1 MAIFCG
7 FHPFKLIFA
16 QLQNMAT
23 AYHLLINRLDKFIR
37 KYYKN
42 RLLRGGIYVLGT
54 IPAFYILIT
63 LLEHFGHFGTGI
75 RTFLFYSF
83 LLVNTGIIVWFIVI
97 PMLKL
102 YRIGKVIS
110 HEQAAI
116 IIGDH
121 FDGVKDKL
129 LNTLQLKDLADA
141 SPQNI
146 ELIEAGI
153 NQKIESLKPVPF
165 TSAIDLKKNLPY
177 LRYAAIPVVVLVAL
191 FLASPNLVKDSTKR
205 LVQHS
210 TYFEKP
216 APFTF
221 VILNDELKGLQQED
235 FVLQVTTQ
243 GSIFPSQV
251 YVQEG
256 AARMPADKEGKNQFS
271 FRFKNLQ
278 KPVTFRLLADGYE
291 SQPYQIDVV
300 PNPVI
305 ISFETILT
313 YPAYLKK
320 ENETLKNTGDLIAP
334 AGTKIQWNFHASNAE
349 EIKAVFSD
357 TLLTAQRR
365 GENQFAIQRTVIHP
379 QPYSIAVNN
388 RFMTGKD
395 SMRYSIQVIPDLY
408 PSITVEQEADSVT
421 GLRIYFRGMIKDDY
435 GFSNLRFAYRF
446 LKAEQREDVKPMH
459 ENIPFNRNAVQD
471 QFFHFK
477 DLSQLNIKAGE
488 ELEYYFEVWDND
500 GLNGPKASRSQVQ
513 VFKAPTAE
521 ELAEMSEKSN
531 SKIKDDLKESIE
543 QAKKIQREISE
554 ASKKLLNKK
563 DLNFDDRKKIEDL
576 LNRQKELENKV
587 KSLQQENQQKQTREN
602 EYKNPLQEM
611 AQKQQQLQELM
622 DKLMSDEMKKMMQEL
637 EKLLSQLDKSKM
649 QEMLE
654 QMKMDSK
661 DLEKKLDRT
670 LELFKQLELE
680 QKLKEAISNLEKL
693 AREQDKLSE
702 QSKDK
707 NTDSKEL
714 QQKQQDLNRQFD
726 DLKKELNTLEEKNK
740 ELEFP
745 QELSNTEQE
754 QQEISEQ
761 MKEGEQELGKNNKSK
776 ASKAQKNAAEKMQ
789 QMAMKM
795 QQQQQQNEMEQ
806 QEEDLQA
813 LRALLENLIR
823 FSLEQESLMQQLRT
837 MDINNPQFV
846 KMGQQQRKLKED
858 AQVIEDSLFALS
870 KRVIQIQ
877 SVVNEQV
884 AEINRNSA
892 AAIASLQDR
901 YVAQARSQQQ
911 NVMMAANN
919 LALLL
924 SEAMEQM
931 QQQMQSMMQSNSSCK
946 KPGKGKPK
954 SAAQLRQMQQQM
966 NEMLKQMKGK
976 MEGQQGQPKKGQ
988 GMSEELARLAA
999 QQEAIRQELQRL
1011 NQEENKDGQGSL
1023 GNLNKLAQQME
1034 ETEKDIVNKR
1044 ITQETLMRQQD
1055 ILTRLLESEKAERQ
1069 REQDEKRESNEGK
1082 DVPRPD
1088 NARFEEYLKLKMRET
1103 ELLKTIPPS
1112 LNLFYRN
1119 LVNSYFQNLE
1129 NEQR

>member
-1 MAIFCG
+1 
-7 FHPFKLIFA
+7 
-16 QLQNMAT
+16 MAT
-23 AYHLLINRLDKFIR
+23 AYQLLIARLDGFIR

-42 RLLRGGIYVLGT
+42 RLLRGCIYALGT
-54 IPAFYILIT
+54 LPAFYLLVT
-63 LLEHFGHFGTGI
+63 LLEHFGHFGILI

-83 LLVNTGIIVWFIVI
+83 LLVNAGIIGWFIII
-97 PMLKL
+97 PLLKL

-110 HEQAAI
+110 HEEAAQ
-116 IIGDH
+116 IIGSH
-121 FDGVKDKL
+121 FEDVKDRL
-129 LNTLQLKDLADA
+129 LNTLQLKELADA

-153 NQKIESLKPVPF
+153 QQKIESLQPVPF

-177 LRYAAIPVVVLVAL
+177 LRYAAIPVLILSAL
-191 FLASPNLVKDSTKR
+191 FFSSPNIVRDSTKR

-221 VILNDELKGLQQED
+221 VILNESLKGLQQED
-235 FVLQVTTQ
+235 FVLQITTE
-243 GSIFPSQV
+243 GSIIPSQV

-256 AARMPADKEGKNQFS
+256 TTRMPADKEGKNKFV

-278 KPVTFRLLADGYE
+278 KSVTFRLLADGYE
-291 SQPYQIDVV
+291 SQPYHLEVI

-305 ISFETILT
+305 NSFDISLS
-313 YPAYLKK
+313 YPAYIKK
-320 ENETLKNTGDLIAP
+320 ENETLKNTGDLIVP
-334 AGTKIQWNFHASNAE
+334 AGTKIQWTFNTTNAE
-349 EIKAVFSD
+349 EVALAFSD
-357 TLLTAQRR
+357 TVIRAVPRS
-365 GENQFAIQRTVIHP
+365 ENQVRVQRTALHSQAYTV
-379 QPYSIAVNN
+379 AVSN
-388 RFMTGKD
+388 RFLTGKD
-395 SMRYSIQVIPDLY
+395 SMRYSIQVVPDLY

-446 LKAEQREDVKPMH
+446 LKSDQREEAKPMH
-459 ENIPFNRNAVQD
+459 ENIPFNRNLQQD
-471 QFFHFK
+471 QFFYFK
-477 DLSQLNIKAGE
+477 DLSLLNIQSGE

-521 ELAEMSEKSN
+521 ELAEMTEKSN

-543 QAKKIQREISE
+543 QAKKMQREISE
-554 ASKKLLNKK
+554 ASKKMLNKK

-576 LNRQKELENKV
+576 INRQKELENQV
-587 KSLQQENQQKQTREN
+587 KSLQQENRQKQARES
-602 EYKNPLQEM
+602 EYKNPMQEL
-611 AQKQQQLQELM
+611 AEKQQQLQELM
-622 DKLMSDEMKKMMQEL
+622 DKLMSEEMKKLMQEL
-637 EKLLSQLDKSKM
+637 EKLLSQLDKLKI

-661 DLEKKLDRT
+661 DLEKRLDRT
-670 LELFKQLELE
+670 LELFKQLEVE
-680 QKLKEAISNLEKL
+680 QKLKEAIRNLEKL
-693 AREQDKLSE
+693 AQQQDQLAE
-702 QSKDK
+702 QSKEK
-707 NTDSKEL
+707 NSDSHQL
-714 QQKQQDLNRQFD
+714 QQKQQELNKQFD
-726 DLKKELNTLEEKNK
+726 ELKKDLSQIKQKNQD
-740 ELEFP
+740 LEFP
-745 QELSNTEQE
+745 QELSDTEQE
-754 QQEISEQ
+754 QQEISGQ

-823 FSLEQESLMQQLRT
+823 FSLEQEDLMQQLRS
-837 MDINNPQFV
+837 MDVNNPQFV
-846 KMGQQQRKLKED
+846 KMGQRQRKLKED

-877 SVVNEQV
+877 SVINEQV

-892 AAIASLQDR
+892 AAVASLQDR

-931 QQQMQSMMQSNSSCK
+931 QQQMQSMMQSSSSCK

-954 SAAQLRQMQQQM
+954 SAAQLRQMQQQL
-966 NEMLKQMKGK
+966 NDMLKQMKGK
-976 MEGQQGQPKKGQ
+976 MDGQQGQTKKGQ
-988 GMSEELARLAA
+988 SMSEELARLAA

-1023 GNLNKLAQQME
+1023 GNLNKMAQQME
-1034 ETEKDIVNKR
+1034 ETEKDLVNKR

-1082 DVPRPD
+1082 DIPRHD

-1112 LNLFYRN
+1112 LHPFYRN
-1119 LVNSYFQNLE
+1119 LVNNYFQHLE
-1129 NEQR
+1129 NEPR

>member
-1 MAIFCG
+1 
-7 FHPFKLIFA
+7 
-16 QLQNMAT
+16 MAT
-23 AYHLLINRLDKFIR
+23 TYQSLIARLDEFIR

-42 RLLRGGIYVLGT
+42 RLLRGGIYALGT
-54 IPAFYILIT
+54 IPAFYLIVT
-63 LLEHFGHFGTGI
+63 LLEHFGHFGTGV
-75 RTFLFYSF
+75 RTLLFYSF
-83 LLVNTGIIVWFIVI
+83 ISINAGIIGWFIVI
-97 PMLKL
+97 PLLKL

-110 HEQAAI
+110 HEQAAQ
-116 IIGDH
+116 IIGEH

-129 LNTLQLKDLADA
+129 LNTLQLKELADT
-141 SPQNI
+141 SPQNL

-153 NQKIESLKPVPF
+153 NQKIESFKPVPF
-165 TSAIDLKKNLPY
+165 TSAIDLKKNLPF
-177 LRYAAIPVVVLVAL
+177 LRYAVIPALVLTAL
-191 FLASPNLVKDSTKR
+191 FFASPNLITDSTKR
-205 LVQHS
+205 LVQYR

-235 FVLQVTTQ
+235 FVLQLTTE
-243 GSIFPSQV
+243 GNIIPSQI
-251 YVQEG
+251 YIQEG
-256 AARMPADKEGKNQFS
+256 ASTMPADKEGKNRFS

-278 KPVTFRLLADGYE
+278 KSIEFRLLADGYE
-291 SQPYQIDVV
+291 SRPYSIEVI

-305 ISFETILT
+305 TSFETFLS
-313 YPAYLKK
+313 YPSYLKK
-320 ENETLKNTGDLIAP
+320 ENETLKNTGDLIVP
-334 AGTKIQWNFHASNAE
+334 SGTKVQWIFNASNVSD
-349 EIKAVFSD
+349 IKIIFSD
-357 TLLTAQRR
+357 TTLSAQRK
-365 GENQFAIQRTVIHP
+365 GENEFSFQRTIIQSQV
-379 QPYSIAVNN
+379 YAMAVSNQ
-388 RFMTGKD
+388 FMTGKD
-395 SMRYSIQVIPDLY
+395 SMRYTIQAIPDLY
-408 PSITVEQEADSVT
+408 PSVTVEQEADSVT

-446 LKAEQREDVKPMH
+446 LKTELREEVKPMH
-459 ENIPFNRNAVQD
+459 ENISFNRNAQQD
-471 QFFHFK
+471 QFFFFK
-477 DLSQLNIKAGE
+477 DLSQLNIKSGE

-521 ELAEMSEKSN
+521 ELAELAEKSN
-531 SKIKDDLKESIE
+531 SKIKDDLKESVE

-554 ASKKLLNKK
+554 ASKKMLNKK

-576 LNRQKELENKV
+576 INRQKELENKV
-587 KSLQQENQQKQTREN
+587 KSLQQENQQKQAREN
-602 EYKNPLQEM
+602 EYKNPMQEI
-611 AQKQQQLQELM
+611 AEKQQQLQELM

-637 EKLLSQLDKSKM
+637 EKLLSQLDKAKM

-661 DLEKKLDRT
+661 DLEKRLDRT

-680 QKLKEAISNLEKL
+680 QKLKETISNLEKL
-693 AREQDKLSE
+693 AQEQDKLAE

-707 NTDSKEL
+707 NSDSKDL
-714 QQKQQDLNRQFD
+714 QQKQQELNKKFEDIKKDLNNIDQ
-726 DLKKELNTLEEKNK
+726 KNK

-754 QQEISEQ
+754 QQEVSEQ

-776 ASKAQKNAAEKMQ
+776 ASKAQKNASEKMQ

-823 FSLEQESLMQQLRT
+823 FSLEQEDLMQQLRT
-837 MDINNPQFV
+837 MDVNNPQFV

-877 SVVNEQV
+877 SIVNEQV
-884 AEINRNSA
+884 AEINRNSSSA
-892 AAIASLQDR
+892 VLSLQDR
-901 YVAQARSQQQ
+901 YVAQARGQQQ

-931 QQQMQSMMQSNSSCK
+931 QQQMQSMMPSNSSCK

-1023 GNLNKLAQQME
+1023 GNLNKIAQQME

-1112 LNLFYRN
+1112 LNPFYRN

>member
-1 MAIFCG
+1 MLNC
-7 FHPFKLIFA
+7 KT
-16 QLQNMAT
+16 MAT
-23 AYHLLINRLDKFIR
+23 AYHSLIARMDEFIR

-42 RLLRGGIYVLGT
+42 RLLRGCIYVLGT
-54 IPAFYILIT
+54 IPAFYLLVT
-63 LLEHFGHFGTGI
+63 LLEHFGHFGTGM
-75 RTFLFYSF
+75 RTLLFYSF
-83 LLVNTGIIVWFIVI
+83 LLINAAIIGWFIFI
-97 PMLKL
+97 PWLKL

-110 HEQAAI
+110 HEQAAQ
-116 IIGDH
+116 IIGEH
-121 FDGVKDKL
+121 FEGVQDRL
-129 LNTLQLKDLADA
+129 LNTLQLKELAGA
-141 SPQNI
+141 APQNM

-153 NQKIESLKPVPF
+153 NQKIESLKPIPF

-177 LRYAAIPVVVLVAL
+177 LRYAVIPVLVLAAL
-191 FLASPNLVKDSTKR
+191 FLTSPNLVKDSTKR

-216 APFTF
+216 APFSF
-221 VILNDELKGLQQED
+221 VILNDVLQGLQQED
-235 FVLQVTTQ
+235 FVLQVTTE
-243 GSIFPSQV
+243 GAVMPSQV

-256 AARMPADKEGKNQFS
+256 VSQWSADKEGKNKFS

-278 KPVTFRLLADGYE
+278 KSITFRLLADGYE
-291 SQPYQIDVV
+291 SKPFTIEVI

-305 ISFETILT
+305 TSFETSLT

-320 ENETLKNTGDLIAP
+320 EKETLKNTGDLIVP
-334 AGTKIQWNFHASNAE
+334 AGTKIQWNFNASNVE
-349 EIKAVFSD
+349 DIKVVFSD
-357 TLLTAQRR
+357 TVFSAQRR
-365 GENQFAIQRTVIHP
+365 GENSFFVQKTAIKSQT
-379 QPYSIAVNN
+379 YAMAVSN
-388 RFMTGKD
+388 RFMPGKD
-395 SMRYSIQVIPDLY
+395 SMRFSIQVVPDLY

-446 LKAEQREDVKPMH
+446 HKADQREEVNPMH
-459 ENIPFNRNAVQD
+459 ENLSFNRNSQQD
-471 QFFHFK
+471 QFFYFK
-477 DLSQLNIKAGE
+477 DLSHLNIRSGE

-500 GLNGPKASRSQVQ
+500 GLNGPKASRSQVRI
-513 VFKAPTAE
+513 FKAPTAE
-521 ELAEMSEKSN
+521 ELAEMTEKSN

-563 DLNFDDRKKIEDL
+563 EFNFDDRKKIEDL

-587 KSLQQENQQKQTREN
+587 KSMQQENMHKQAREN
-602 EYKNPLQEM
+602 EYKNPMQEI
-611 AQKQQQLQELM
+611 AEKQQQLKELM

-661 DLEKKLDRT
+661 DLEKRLDRT

-680 QKLKEAISNLEKL
+680 QKLKEAINNLEKL
-693 AREQDKLSE
+693 AQQQDRLSE

-707 NTDSKEL
+707 NNDSQSL
-714 QQKQQDLNRQFD
+714 QQKQQDLNKQFD
-726 DLKKELNTLEEKNK
+726 ELKKDLHAIEQKNQ

-761 MKEGEQELGKNNKSK
+761 MKEGEQELGKNNKGK

-823 FSLEQESLMQQLRT
+823 FSLEQEDLMQNLRS
-837 MDINNPQFV
+837 MDVNNPQYV
-846 KMGQQQRKLKED
+846 KAGQQQRKLKED

-884 AEINRNSA
+884 AEINRHSA
-892 AAIASLQDR
+892 AAVASLQDR
-901 YVAQARSQQQ
+901 FVAQARSQQQ

-931 QQQMQSMMQSNSSCK
+931 QQQMQSMMPSSSSCK

-999 QQEAIRQELQRL
+999 QQEALRQELQRL

-1023 GNLNKLAQQME
+1023 GNLNKIAQQME

-1112 LNLFYRN
+1112 LNPFYRN
-1119 LVNSYFQNLE
+1119 LVNSYFQNIE
-1129 NEQR
+1129 NEQH